1 MKRAGVMIGVGLTLV
16 LIAVGLW
23 ALLAAPTA
31 MAAELP
37 RTVEEQAEKI
47 GVLWAAWLIED
58 CGEALPLEAIAGPRQ
73 ELVEGV
79 KDLVHEPL
87 TIEQFCIVE
96 RCMMGGVDGYTP
108 RRPPHELELRRDV
121 RTNLYNLDYYLAN
134 PLPQTGEARGLSED
148 PFLQVRHEVGGQ
160 IAELFYLLQR
170 GLTAELAPLME
181 DPEAAGNPIAGGIFS
196 QGYQLVLA
204 NLLSPATPVFKR
216 PLTSEEM
223 ENLRAYVGELVQASS
238 HSLQEQLSWLQTP
251 RGPNAQDLYHQ
262 AVLAAS
268 SVAAAT
274 QGVYWD
280 ERPPMLSAGEQQA
293 LQEAMAARAEQHR
306 LELLGDE

>member
-1 MKRAGVMIGVGLTLV
+1 
-16 LIAVGLW
+16 
-23 ALLAAPTA
+23 
-31 MAAELP
+31 
-37 RTVEEQAEKI
+37 
-47 GVLWAAWLIED
+47 
-58 CGEALPLEAIAGPRQ
+58 
-73 ELVEGV
+73 
-79 KDLVHEPL
+79 
-87 TIEQFCIVE
+87 
-96 RCMMGGVDGYTP
+96 
-108 RRPPHELELRRDV
+108 
-121 RTNLYNLDYYLAN
+121 
-134 PLPQTGEARGLSED
+134 
-148 PFLQVRHEVGGQ
+148 
-160 IAELFYLLQR
+160 
-170 GLTAELAPLME
+170 
-181 DPEAAGNPIAGGIFS
+181 
-196 QGYQLVLA
+196 
-204 NLLSPATPVFKR
+204 
-216 PLTSEEM
+216 M